1 MLSRQ
6 RNFVWLTESACTQNL
21 RSGILRPVS
30 VVLNE
35 KISNLFFDIDDVV
48 FSLVNLA
55 VLLTELDY

>member
-1 MLSRQ
+1 MKSLKWHS
-6 RNFVWLTESACTQNL
+6 
-21 RSGILRPVS
+21 RPVS
-30 VVLNE
+30 VVLDE